1 MNAFIT
7 FCRQNTRQNDEKE
20 THLLGIKNPKNIR
33 VLEKFNLKSGQPVVC
48 VIESFTIIAFYLIAN
63 DGELHQVYGSLDF
76 LFEIEEIDDFCLINL
91 QKYNY
96 INYTLIEI
104 FKCLS
109 RDESKIY
116 CELFEAFEETI
127 FYNILHTESDLL
139 KIKNFIKKEI
149 SKLDINLLVKTR
161 LLKSLSIMKVPNNK
175 ILKKKIDVDLNGYTI
190 KINTMLT

>member
-7 FCRQNTRQNDEKE
+7 FCRQITRQNNEKE
-20 THLLGIKNPKNIR
+20 IHLLGIKNPKNIS
-33 VLEKFNLKSGQPVVC
+33 VLEKFNLRSGQPIVC
-48 VIESFTIIAFYLIAN
+48 VIESFTIVAFYLIAN

-109 RDESKIY
+109 RDEAKIY
-116 CELFEAFEETI
+116 SDVFELLEETI
-127 FYNILHTESDLL
+127 FYNLLHTESDFL

-149 SKLDINLLVKTR
+149 NKLDVDLLVKTR
-161 LLKSLSIMKVPNNK
+161 LQKALSVTKLPNNK
-175 ILKKKIDVDLNGYTI
+175 ILKKKIDVDLYGYAI
-190 KINTMLT
+190 KINTLLT